1 MCSQPRYLNLEEMFM
16 NIYRAIREEV
26 LVPIHPAGWPFIILF
41 ALVSILLGAYIPLTL
56 AAGVPLTLWCV
67 YFFRNPVRTIPQ
79 GEGWLI
85 APADGRVISIG
96 EAVPE
101 AEMNLP
107 EGKYRRVAIFMNVF
121 DVHVNRAPI
130 AGKVTDILYRKGK
143 FVNASLDKAS
153 TDNERLAMTIEV
165 DNKAKTKIGV
175 VQIAGLV
182 ARRILCDAKVGDSLS
197 VGQIFGLIRFGSR
210 VDIWMPLDTN
220 VMVLVGQKTVAG
232 ETLIADLTN
241 TQQEPTGSVAR

>member
-1 MCSQPRYLNLEEMFM
+1 M

-121 DVHVNRAPI
+121 DVHVNRAPV

>member
-1 MCSQPRYLNLEEMFM
+1 M

>member
-1 MCSQPRYLNLEEMFM
+1 M
-16 NIYRAIREEV
+16 NIIRAIREEV
-26 LVPIHPAGWPFIILF
+26 FVPIHPAGWPFIAAFAVVTVLIGYYVPLF
-41 ALVSILLGAYIPLTL
+41 FAV
-56 AAGVPLTLWCV
+56 GVPLTLWCV
-67 YFFRNPVRTIPQ
+67 YFFRNPARVIPQ
-79 GEGWLI
+79 KAGWLV

-153 TDNERLAMTIEV
+153 TDNERLAMTMEV
-165 DNKAKTKIGV
+165 ENKAKTKIAV

-182 ARRILCDAKVGDSLS
+182 ARRILCDAKVSDSLS

-210 VDIWMPLDTN
+210 VDVWMPLDTN
-220 VMVLVGQKTVAG
+220 VMVLVGQKTIAG
-232 ETLIADLTN
+232 ETVIADLSN
-241 TQQEPTGSVAR
+241 KQHEPDDAITR

>member
-1 MCSQPRYLNLEEMFM
+1 M

-26 LVPIHPAGWPFIILF
+26 LVPIHPAGWPFVIAFAVVGLILGYYVPLSL
-41 ALVSILLGAYIPLTL
+41 ALS
-56 AAGVPLTLWCV
+56 VPLTLWCI

-79 GEGWLI
+79 GEGWMI

-130 AGKVTDILYRKGK
+130 AGKVTDIMYRKGK

-153 TDNERLAMTIEV
+153 TDNERLALTMEV
-165 DNKAKTKIGV
+165 DNKAKTKIAV

-182 ARRILCDAKVGDSLS
+182 ARRILCDAKVDDSLS
-197 VGQIFGLIRFGSR
+197 VGQVFGLIRFGSR
-210 VDIWMPLDTN
+210 VDIWMPLETN

-241 TQQEPTGSVAR
+241 TQQEPIGSVAR

>member
-1 MCSQPRYLNLEEMFM
+1 M

-241 TQQEPTGSVAR
+241 TQQEPTGSIAR

>member
-1 MCSQPRYLNLEEMFM
+1 M
-16 NIYRAIREEV
+16 NIIRAIREEV
-26 LVPIHPAGWPFIILF
+26 FVPIHPAGWPFILAFGLVTMLVGYYVPLF
-41 ALVSILLGAYIPLTL
+41 L
-56 AAGVPLTLWCV
+56 AAGIPLTLWCV
-67 YFFRNPVRTIPQ
+67 YFFRNPPRTIPQ
-79 GEGWLI
+79 KQGWLV

-96 EAVPE
+96 EAEPE

-130 AGKVTDILYRKGK
+130 AGKVTDIIYRKGK

-153 TDNERLAMTIEV
+153 TENERLALTMEV
-165 DNKAKTKIGV
+165 DNKAKTKIAI

-182 ARRILCDAKVGDSLS
+182 ARRILCDAKVSDHLS

-210 VDIWMPLDTN
+210 VDVWMPLDTN
-220 VMVLVGQKTVAG
+220 VLVLEGQRTIAG
-232 ETLIADLTN
+232 ETVIADLSN
-241 TQQEPTGSVAR
+241 TQQEPEGGTQR

>member
-1 MCSQPRYLNLEEMFM
+1 M

-26 LVPIHPAGWPFIILF
+26 LVPIHPAGWPFIIVF
-41 ALVSILLGAYIPLTL
+41 ALVTGLIGYYVPLFL
-56 AAGVPLTLWCV
+56 AVGIPLTLWCV

-121 DVHVNRAPI
+121 DVHVNRSPI
-130 AGKVTDILYRKGK
+130 AGKVTDSLYRKGK

-153 TDNERLAMTIEV
+153 TDNERLALTIEV
-165 DNKAKTKIGV
+165 DNQAKTKIGV

-182 ARRILCDAKVGDSLS
+182 ARRILCEAKIGDSLS
-197 VGQIFGLIRFGSR
+197 AGQIFGLIRFGSR
-210 VDIWMPLDTN
+210 VDIWMPLETN

-232 ETLIADLTN
+232 ETVIADLTN
-241 TQQEPTGSVAR
+241 TQQEPTGSIAR

>member
-1 MCSQPRYLNLEEMFM
+1 M

-26 LVPIHPAGWPFIILF
+26 LVPIHPAGWPFIAAFAVVTFLIGYYMPLF
-41 ALVSILLGAYIPLTL
+41 F

-79 GEGWLI
+79 KDGWVI

-130 AGKVTDILYRKGK
+130 AGQVTDYIYRKGK

-153 TDNERLAMTIEV
+153 TDNERLALTMEV
-165 DNKAKTKIGV
+165 DNPAKTKIAV

-182 ARRILCDAKVGDSLS
+182 ARRILCDAKVGDHLS

-210 VDIWMPLDTN
+210 VDVWLPLETN

-232 ETLIADLTN
+232 ETVIADLTN
-241 TQQEPTGSVAR
+241 EQQEPAGSVAR

>member
-1 MCSQPRYLNLEEMFM
+1 M
-16 NIYRAIREEV
+16 NIIRAIREEV
-26 LVPIHPAGWPFIILF
+26 FVPIHPAGWPFVAAFAGVTLLIGYYSALF
-41 ALVSILLGAYIPLTL
+41 YAV
-56 AAGVPLTLWCV
+56 GVPLTVWCI

-79 GEGWLI
+79 KDGWLI

-153 TDNERLAMTIEV
+153 TDNERLAMTMEV
-165 DNKAKTKIGV
+165 DNKAKTKIAV

-182 ARRILCDAKVGDSLS
+182 ARRILCDAKVSDSLS

-210 VDIWMPLDTN
+210 VDVWMPLDTN
-220 VMVLVGQKTVAG
+220 VMVLVGQRTVAG
-232 ETLIADLTN
+232 ETVIADLTN
-241 TQQEPTGSVAR
+241 KQQEPDGQIAR